1 MPRRVFIVGGHG
13 YIGRQLQKRLAGY
26 EIVAPSRQECDLFD
40 PDSIQLKGVDTAF
53 YLVHSMGE
61 GRGFEE
67 RDRLAALNFGRAA
80 TDAGV
85 KRVIYLSGLGEDRES
100 LSTHL
105 RSRHEV
111 GAILRSFPLQVFE
124 FRAGIVIGK
133 GSFSFEM
140 MLALVSRLPVMIMPK
155 WVEKK
160 TQPISIENL
169 LDYLIQ
175 AINADIEGNHIFEIG
190 GPDVLSFKEL
200 LQEVAVAKGKKRLL
214 LHVPVLTLRLSALWL
229 ALVTPVHYQVGRALI
244 ESLRHDTIV
253 KHPAPFSIDLIPVKE
268 AIRREI

>member
-1 MPRRVFIVGGHG
+1 MSKTIFIVGGSG
-13 YIGRQLQKRLAGY
+13 YIGRHLQERLREY
-26 EIVAPSRQECDLFD
+26 HVVAPSHVECDLFN
-40 PDSIQLKGVDTAF
+40 PDSIQLKGVDIAF

-85 KRVIYLSGLGEDRES
+85 KRVVYLSGLGEDHES

-111 GAILRSFPLQVFE
+111 GAILRSFPMQVFE
-124 FRAGIVIGK
+124 FRAGIVLGK

-140 MLALVSRLPVMIMPK
+140 MRALVKRLPVMIMPK
-155 WVEKK
+155 WVNNK
-160 TQPISIENL
+160 TQPISVENVI
-169 LDYLIQ
+169 DYLTQ
-175 AINADIEGNHIFEIG
+175 AIELEMEGSHIFEIG

-200 LQEVAVAKGKKRLL
+200 LQEVAYSQGKRRLL
-214 LHVPVLTLRLSALWL
+214 IHVPVLTLRLSALWL
-229 ALVTPVHYQVGRALI
+229 ALVTPFHYQIGHALV
-244 ESLRHDTIV
+244 ESLQHDTIV
-253 KHPAPFSIDLIPVKE
+253 KHPAPFNVDLIPVKE
-268 AIRREI
+268 AIRRAI